1 MNTLKTSKYKEI
13 NWGQI
18 FTLRYI
24 IGNTIGIILIIFAL
38 KGFMIPNHFLDGG
51 VLGVSLLI
59 HELYHIDLSLLLIF
73 GNLPLIYLGYKKISK
88 TMGVH
93 SMISI
98 LILALGLVLSNHFVI
113 PIVTTDKILI
123 AIFGGALLGAGI
135 GIIMR
140 SGAAID
146 GLEIL
151 LLLTKKKIGLSMSEL
166 IVIFN
171 AAIFLAAA
179 IVLGIDT
186 AMFSIITYFT
196 AAKMIDYVVNGIEQ
210 FTSLSIISGKS
221 EEIKETIVNNYQKG
235 ITVYKGERGFMPG
248 KIEISTP
255 CDIIVTVVTRLE
267 LLKIKQDILK
277 IDPHA
282 FMFENNIKDAN
293 GGILKKVNNH

>member
-1 MNTLKTSKYKEI
+1 MNTIKTSKNKEI

-98 LILALGLVLSNHFVI
+98 LVLAFGLVLSNHFVI

-123 AIFGGALLGAGI
+123 SIFGGALLGA
-135 GIIMR
+135 
-140 SGAAID
+140 
-146 GLEIL
+146 
-151 LLLTKKKIGLSMSEL
+151 
-166 IVIFN
+166 
-171 AAIFLAAA
+171 
-179 IVLGIDT
+179 
-186 AMFSIITYFT
+186 
-196 AAKMIDYVVNGIEQ
+196 
-210 FTSLSIISGKS
+210 
-221 EEIKETIVNNYQKG
+221 
-235 ITVYKGERGFMPG
+235 
-248 KIEISTP
+248 
-255 CDIIVTVVTRLE
+255 
-267 LLKIKQDILK
+267 
-277 IDPHA
+277 
-282 FMFENNIKDAN
+282 
-293 GGILKKVNNH
+293 